1 MNSPILSIVVPIY
14 NAEEY
19 LENCIESILT
29 QNDSIY
35 ELLLIDNGSTDSSKK
50 ICDSY
55 ATQHKNIKAYHIPNN
70 GVSNARNFGINHASG
85 KWIAFIDSDDFINS
99 EYIKT
104 IKPFLNQDIELITF
118 NYIRYINAH
127 KEEKGSLTIQE
138 GLHKTSIDLFNL
150 AIRLEVAALSV
161 WSSIYKNEII
171 QKYNLR
177 FREDMKTCEDFMFSL
192 SYYNYV
198 NKFYI
203 INKGLYYYRQNPTS
217 TTRIRDL
224 QHAKNYQTVFNAIS
238 ELIRTKHIS
247 LSSIYIFQN
256 RWTRWI
262 IDLIYNYKSQKI
274 KDQIIN
280 KSVYSQPFYADIM
293 LFKSR
298 NPKFRFER
306 FLLRY
311 KLNTTILFY
320 CRIVGYL
327 KILLKKYKL

>member
-50 ICDSY
+50 ICDFY

-85 KWIAFIDSDDFINS
+85 EWIAFIDSDDFINR

-118 NYIRYINAH
+118 NYIRYINAQ

-138 GLHKTSIDLFNL
+138 GLHQTSIDLFNL

-192 SYYNYV
+192 S
-198 NKFYI
+198 
-203 INKGLYYYRQNPTS
+203 
-217 TTRIRDL
+217 
-224 QHAKNYQTVFNAIS
+224 
-238 ELIRTKHIS
+238 
-247 LSSIYIFQN
+247 SIV
-256 RWTRWI
+256 R
-262 IDLIYNYKSQKI
+262 
-274 KDQIIN
+274 
-280 KSVYSQPFYADIM
+280 
-293 LFKSR
+293 
-298 NPKFRFER
+298 
-306 FLLRY
+306 
-311 KLNTTILFY
+311 
-320 CRIVGYL
+320 
-327 KILLKKYKL
+327 